1 MSTSN
6 QPLDSNPISSN
17 SSSDPIQNFYLERY
31 KYILSEIRSL
41 NENFHKYL
49 NVFQTLATAIS
60 TAGVAVFVG
69 QKQLNLTPEIAKIA
83 IQGLLG
89 LLIILALYVVVS
101 ISIGIYAWFDY
112 RKEEVELLNL
122 IFGSRNFRKSPKLG
136 NLFYWQETY
145 IILFIFLA
153 VAVITVYVQGN
164 IIPLI
169 K

>member
-6 QPLDSNPISSN
+6 QTLVSNPSPSHSSP
-17 SSSDPIQNFYLERY
+17 DPIQDFYLERY
-31 KYILSEIRSL
+31 KYILAEIRSL
-41 NENFHKYL
+41 NENVHKYL

-69 QKQLNLTPEIAKIA
+69 QKQLSLTPEIAKIA

-101 ISIGIYAWFDY
+101 ITVGIYAWFDY
-112 RKEEVELLNL
+112 RKEEVKLLEL
-122 IFGSRNFRKSPKLG
+122 IFGSRNFREPPKLG

-145 IILFIFLA
+145 IILFIVLA
-153 VAVITVYVQGN
+153 VSAITIYVQEN

>member
-1 MSTSN
+1 MSTGN
-6 QPLDSNPISSN
+6 QPLEPNSILSN
-17 SSSDPIQNFYLERY
+17 SSSDPIQDFYLERY

-41 NENFHKYL
+41 NENVHKYL
-49 NVFQTLATAIS
+49 SVFQTLSTAIS

-69 QKQLNLTPEIAKIA
+69 QEQLNITPEIAKIA

-89 LLIILALYVVVS
+89 LLIILTMYIIVS
-101 ISIGIYAWFDY
+101 IIAGIFAWFDY
-112 RKEEVELLNL
+112 RKEEVSLLTE
-122 IFGSRNFRKSPKLG
+122 IFGSRNFRKPPKLG

-145 IILFIFLA
+145 IILFIILA
-153 VAVITVYVQGN
+153 VTAITVYMQAN

>member
-1 MSTSN
+1 MSTGS
-6 QPLDSNPISSN
+6 QPSGPN
-17 SSSDPIQNFYLERY
+17 SSSSESSPDPIQDFYLERY

-41 NENFHKYL
+41 NENVHKYL
-49 NVFQTLATAIS
+49 TVFQTLATAIS

-89 LLIILALYVVVS
+89 LLIILTLYIVVS
-101 ISIGIYAWFDY
+101 IIAGIFAWFDY
-112 RKEEVELLNL
+112 RKEEVGLLTE
-122 IFGSRNFRKSPKLG
+122 IFGSRNFRKPPKLG

-145 IILFIFLA
+145 IILFIVLA
-153 VAVITVYVQGN
+153 VTAITFYVQAN